1 MKIQDFTSILELQA
15 LQGLNSP
22 NKAQTASTANL
33 FQEML
38 STVLT
43 GEEDADTQS
52 KPLGNVLS
60 QIIAAVDLTNSSSMN
75 QQLPFSSTAAV
86 SSLPA
91 AGKST
96 GYDQIIS
103 DAATLYQLPEK
114 LIKSVIKQES
124 NFNAKA
130 TSYAGASGLMQL
142 MPATAK
148 GLGVT
153 NILDP
158 AENIMGGTKYLSQM
172 MKRYNGNTELALAAY
187 NAGPGNVDKYGGIPP
202 FKETSQYVQKV
213 MSTYLS

>member
-1 MKIQDFTSILELQA
+1 MKIQDFKNILELQA
-15 LQGLNSP
+15 LQGLNSS
-22 NKAQTASTANL
+22 NKAQTASTATL

-38 STVLT
+38 STVLS
-43 GEEDADTQS
+43 GEEDTDTQS

-60 QIIAAVDLTNSSSMN
+60 QIIAAVDLTNSSSIN
-75 QQLPFSSTAAV
+75 QQLPVFSAASV
-86 SSLPA
+86 SPLPA
-91 AGKST
+91 AVKST
-96 GYDQIIS
+96 SYEQIIS
-103 DAATLYQLPEK
+103 EASTLYQLPEK

-124 NFNAKA
+124 NFNAQA
-130 TSYAGASGLMQL
+130 TSSAGASGLMQL

-148 GLGVT
+148 GLGVN

-158 AENIMGGTKYLSQM
+158 TENIMGGTKYLSQM

-202 FKETSQYVQKV
+202 FKETNQYVQKV